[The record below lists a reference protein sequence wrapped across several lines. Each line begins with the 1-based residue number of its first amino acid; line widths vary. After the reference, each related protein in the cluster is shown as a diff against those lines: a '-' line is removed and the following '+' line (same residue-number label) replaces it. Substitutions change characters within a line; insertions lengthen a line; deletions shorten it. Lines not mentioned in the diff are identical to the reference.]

1 MERLQKVLAQAGIA
15 SRRKSEILISDG
27 RVCVNGEVITEQGYK
42 VKQKDVITVDGK
54 LIQREN
60 RVYYIMY
67 KPKNC
72 VSTMEDE
79 HGRFCVKDLVE
90 SIPERI
96 YPVGR
101 LDYDTTG
108 ALILS
113 NDGEFANMISHPSS
127 HVYKVYELT
136 AEGIILEDEIKMLR
150 FGVDLDGVKTL
161 PAKVQVIERNAQQNY
176 TMLSIRI
183 FEGKNRQVRRMLEA
197 VGHPIRRLHRCK
209 IGTVGIEG
217 MKPGQI
223 RILKPQEVKELRR
236 IAYEEGKNET
246 NS

>member
-15 SRRKSEILISDG
+15 SRRKSETLITDG
-27 RVCVNGEVITEQGYK
+27 RVSVNGEVIQELGYK
-42 VKQKDVITVDGK
+42 VKQKDVVMVDGK

-60 RVYYIMY
+60 RVYYLLY

-79 HGRFCVKDLVE
+79 HGRFCIKDLVAD
-90 SIPERI
+90 IPERV

-101 LDYDTTG
+101 LDFDTTG

-127 HVYKVYELT
+127 HVYKIYELT
-136 AEGIILEDEIKMLR
+136 AEGIMKEEAIKALR
-150 FGVDLDGVKTL
+150 FGVDLDGVMTL
-161 PAKVQVIERNAQQNY
+161 PAKVKVIERNNQNNY
-176 TMLSIRI
+176 TMLSIQI

-197 VGHPIRRLHRCK
+197 VGHPIKRLHRSK

-217 MKPGQI
+217 LKPGQM
-223 RILKPQEVKELRR
+223 RLLKPQEVKDLRR
-236 IAYEEGKNET
+236 IAYEGGKDET
-246 NS
+246 NR